1 MRARHAGA
9 MSGGKG
15 RTPIMPHATGSTVPR
30 VQDPSKSKVKEE
42 GGAPGSPRQRER
54 QQGSQA
60 KTDMERA
67 QEVADDNDGQTHPP
81 IRVPLAQSQRLY
93 LQEEVMLDV
102 KKPPAEQLGVEDRR
116 SAAEDAKRAL
126 TLFEENMDDKEAD
139 KLFFVQLPSAL
150 PIASMLI
157 KEEAAPAQG
166 DANDTEGPQM
176 APEEAGLHQQSEW
189 SGKLGDV
196 EAGYMGELRIH
207 KSGKMYLQLGEITLQ
222 VSGGTHSPF
231 RQEVLV
237 VDKENSTCHA
247 LGAVQ
252 DRLICKLDP
261 TSLLPRR
268 ENAV

>member
-1 MRARHAGA
+1 
-9 MSGGKG
+9 
-15 RTPIMPHATGSTVPR
+15 MPHATGSTVPR
-30 VQDPSKSKVKEE
+30 VQDPSKSKVKQE
-42 GGAPGSPRQRER
+42 GGAPSNPRP
-54 QQGSQA
+54 QGLQA

-67 QEVADDNDGQTHPP
+67 QEVLDDNDGQTHPP

-116 SAAEDAKRAL
+116 AAAEDAKRAL

-150 PIASMLI
+150 PISSMLQR
-157 KEEAAPAQG
+157 EDVAPAQG
-166 DANDTEGPQM
+166 DANATDGPH
-176 APEEAGLHQQSEW
+176 APPEEAGLHQQTEW
-189 SGKLGDV
+189 EGKLGDV
-196 EAGYMGELRIH
+196 EAGYMGQLEIH
-207 KSGKMYLQLGEITLQ
+207 KSGKMYLHLGDVTLQ

-261 TSLLPRR
+261 ASLLPRR
-268 ENAV
+268 ENEQ